1 MNTSTIERPVTHTPA
16 ELRAD
21 YAQMCEYHADYGRSA
36 DRWPGSR
43 LWFVPVTA
51 YDVTAT
57 VSNGPTLAA
66 RLHEMALYQNDEH
79 DAYVEYQ
86 TREGNDHSTIST
98 YERDQLAA
106 LQQAELLGATADQRH
121 KLRAIVE
128 AEHTARAEV
137 TQLRQQLAAQSV
149 QLEALQQPLTTDDRR
164 VWDIFGKAAA
174 EADRQGYCSVYDQIS
189 AAVGIPNRDELR
201 EAGYL
206 ESPTWDVEF
215 RVTSS
220 AYVTVTVNAA
230 NYDEAARNARN
241 EFSENDLLELAD
253 FDSENTETTFVD
265 ANRSES

>member
-21 YAQMCEYHADYGRSA
+21 YTSMCAYHPDYGRSA
-36 DRWPGSR
+36 DRWPGAR
-43 LWFVPVTA
+43 DWFRPVTA
-51 YDVTAT
+51 YYETAA
-57 VSNGPTLAA
+57 VSSGPTLAA

-137 TQLRQQLAAQSV
+137 TRLTAEVERLSAP
-149 QLEALQQPLTTDDRR
+149 LEMNDRR

-201 EAGYL
+201 ENSYL
-206 ESPTWDVEF
+206 ESPTWEVEF
-215 RVTSS
+215 RVTSY
-220 AYVTVTVNAA
+220 AYVTVTVDAGS
-230 NYDEAARNARN
+230 YDEAARNATD
-241 EFSENDLLELAD
+241 EFSADDLLELAD
-253 FDSENTETTFVD
+253 FDSNNTETAFTD